1 MRILIAGAAGM
12 LGRQMVKEYTGRGAE
27 VFPLTR
33 KDLDITSYNAIKK
46 AFADISP
53 QLVVNCAA
61 YTNVDGAETEKE
73 EAFAVNGLAPR
84 LLALA
89 CRQYNA
95 VLVHISTDYIFNGQS
110 HRPYLVS
117 DIPNPIN
124 AYGASK
130 LMGEQGVKESGCSYY
145 IVRTSW
151 LFGPGGKNFVDTI
164 LKLAGERDTLKVVN
178 DQQGSPTYTPD
189 LARGVADLAGTGIY
203 GTYHYTNSGV
213 TTWYGFARK
222 IIQTAGLKTKVEP
235 CTTADF
241 PRPARRPANSA
252 LDPFPIIQVLGYTPP
267 SWEEAAEHYIKN
279 HYKTKQT
286 ED

>member
-1 MRILIAGAAGM
+1 MRVLITGAAGM
-12 LGRQMVKEYTGRGAE
+12 LGHQVVQEYTRRGAE

-33 KDLDITSYNAIKK
+33 KDLDITDYRSINI
-46 AFADISP
+46 AFGEIGP
-53 QLVVNCAA
+53 TLVVNCAA

-73 EAFAVNGLAPR
+73 AAFTVNGLAPR

-95 VLVHISTDYIFNGQS
+95 SLVHISTDYIFNGKS
-110 HRPYLVS
+110 KRPYLVS
-117 DIPNPIN
+117 DIPDPVNV
-124 AYGASK
+124 YGASK

-164 LKLAGERDTLKVVN
+164 LKLAKEKELLKVVD
-178 DQQGSPTYTPD
+178 DQQGSPTYTLD
-189 LARGVADLAGTGIY
+189 LARDVADLAGTGIY

-213 TTWYGFARK
+213 TTWYRFAKK
-222 IIQTAGLKTKVEP
+222 IIQSVGLKTKVEP

-241 PRPARRPANSA
+241 PRPAVRPANSA
-252 LDPFPIIQVLGYTPP
+252 MDPFPITRILGYSPP
-267 SWEEAAEHYIKN
+267 AWEEAVEHYIKN
-279 HYKTKQT
+279 YYKQNKT
-286 ED
+286 EE